1 MRLSTTKPNH
11 CRKPVPTPN
20 KQRPTKFWSDHY
32 TESCSKITRQ
42 EIKLQEAIYEL
53 STGEED
59 LVQDLSLIRK
69 TYAESLV
76 RFRILQQPEADLVEQ
91 QRLHVI
97 DRQIILLCQQGRVPR
112 RQPADRQRAAEGAA
126 RRAEAAEADRARALR
141 RGGGR
146 PFAARSRLVTRHSPL
161 AAGTSTHPHCAAP
174 RRAPRFLRAPVGELG
189 IRVPAR
195 RQAGRS
201 MVALGRFSFY
211 SLAHI
216 NIDKLQIIDH
226 VALSTPPSASST
238 SLVCGL
244 VDSDWPPIEQVCQ

>member
-76 RFRILQQPEADLVEQ
+76 RFRILQQPEADLIFAKLYPIIPLHNSFSRALLGGLGDPQSDPRSVFKRSRQDEKSLKNHWFLWYFQ
-91 QRLHVI
+91 QLGTPWEPLEVHGGPWVVLRGALEPV
-97 DRQIILLCQQGRVPR
+97 RRPKQRTSAPSTNGNLLSTAGNAPFTAATPKPPLRRPR
-112 RQPADRQRAAEGAA
+112 MPWRPPAD
-126 RRAEAAEADRARALR
+126 
-141 RGGGR
+141 
-146 PFAARSRLVTRHSPL
+146 PLVPPL
-161 AAGTSTHPHCAAP
+161 G
-174 RRAPRFLRAPVGELG
+174 
-189 IRVPAR
+189 
-195 RQAGRS
+195 
-201 MVALGRFSFY
+201 
-211 SLAHI
+211 
-216 NIDKLQIIDH
+216 
-226 VALSTPPSASST
+226 
-238 SLVCGL
+238 
-244 VDSDWPPIEQVCQ
+244 